1 MYGVMIDS
9 LLSAAVTAHD
19 APALPETTR
28 ERILRVGMAC
38 FAQEGFAGAT
48 TRMIASAAG
57 VTLPVIAYHFGNKDG
72 LHLACAEEIVEQHR
86 RRLLPVAAAARCAAD
101 DGSLTGDQARVWLE
115 KILAALVAAI
125 TADDEQRLATDFV
138 LRELSEQGPGY
149 HLLYEEL
156 WKPGME
162 LVAELIAIARG
173 KGAADQSDRV
183 GAMMLLASL
192 SSLTRDEPV
201 ASAFLGG
208 SASEDPHKTLIGECA
223 LRMLSGLIAS

>member
-1 MYGVMIDS
+1 MIDR
-9 LLSAAVTAHD
+9 LLSVPTASLD
-19 APALPETTR
+19 GPTSPETTR

-101 DGSLTGDQARVWLE
+101 DGSLTAEQARVWLE

-125 TADDEQRLATDFV
+125 TADDDQRLATDFV

-162 LVAELIAIARG
+162 LVAELIAVARG
-173 KGAADQSDRV
+173 RPAKEEGDRV

-208 SASEDPHKTLIGECA
+208 SASEEPHRTLIGQTA
-223 LRMLSGLIAS
+223 LRLLSGLLLA

>member
-1 MYGVMIDS
+1 MIDS
-9 LLSAAVTAHD
+9 LLSTPISPID
-19 APALPETTR
+19 ASNSPETTR

-48 TRMIASAAG
+48 TRMIAAAAG

-101 DGSLTGDQARVWLE
+101 DGSLTAGQARVWLE
-115 KILAALVAAI
+115 KILASLVAAI

-173 KGAADQSDRV
+173 QAATVQGDRV

-201 ASAFLGG
+201 ASTFLGG
-208 SASEDPHKTLIGECA
+208 SASEEPHKSLIGECA
-223 LRMLSGLIAS
+223 LRMLTGIISA

>member
-1 MYGVMIDS
+1 MIDR
-9 LLSAAVTAHD
+9 LLSAPLSPLEVS
-19 APALPETTR
+19 PEPETTR
-28 ERILRVGMAC
+28 QRILRVGMAC

-101 DGSLTGDQARVWLE
+101 DGSLTADQARIWLE
-115 KILAALVAAI
+115 KILATLVAAI

-173 KGAADQSDRV
+173 RSATVEGDRV

-208 SASEDPHKTLIGECA
+208 SASEEPHRTLIGECA
-223 LRMLSGLIAS
+223 RRMLSGLIAA

>member
-1 MYGVMIDS
+1 MIDR
-9 LLSAAVTAHD
+9 LLSASL
-19 APALPETTR
+19 APLDVSAEPETTR
-28 ERILRVGMAC
+28 QRILRVGMAC

-86 RRLLPVAAAARCAAD
+86 RRLLPVAAAARFAAD
-101 DGSLTGDQARVWLE
+101 DGTLTAGQARLWLE
-115 KILAALVAAI
+115 KILGTLVAAI

-173 KGAADQSDRV
+173 QSATSEGDRV

-208 SASEDPHKTLIGECA
+208 SASEDPHKTLIGQCA
-223 LRMLSGLIAS
+223 LRMLSGLIST